1 MSLDVTGMAMI
12 VTHRHPAEHKHA
24 RPDFL
29 SGASQVVARG
39 TSRGTTGACA
49 FTVAYEPRCEQGAA
63 AARQGV
69 PDGHAHGRGGRV
81 LAPADLVYNIP
92 GGYANYLVTLDSI
105 MTIVCKLC
113 SHVVTPDSIISLVVD
128 SFFHFDSQY
137 L

>member
-1 MSLDVTGMAMI
+1 M
-12 VTHRHPAEHKHA
+12 
-24 RPDFL
+24 
-29 SGASQVVARG
+29 
-39 TSRGTTGACA
+39 
-49 FTVAYEPRCEQGAA
+49 
-63 AARQGV
+63 
-69 PDGHAHGRGGRV
+69 

-105 MTIVCKLC
+105 ITIVCKLC